1 AINPKHP
8 HMKYR
13 TQILT
18 VFVSLAATLVL
29 HAQTSPVASTAAAKE
44 EAIQLPAFTIN
55 SEKDTDFV
63 GKTALSSTR
72 IAVDLAE
79 LSQSVT
85 VLNKSFFQQLK
96 VGMISD
102 MLNYVGGGQNGNINW
117 TPGRM
122 NVRGFSGDNDYSDGF
137 TRP

>member
-1 AINPKHP
+1 
-8 HMKYR
+8 MKYR
-13 TQILT
+13 NLILT
-18 VFVSLAATLVL
+18 VFVSLAATLAL
-29 HAQTSPVASTAAAKE
+29 HAQTPPAASTAVAKE

-79 LSQSVT
+79 LPQSVT

-102 MLNYVGGGQNGNINW
+102 MLNYADA
-117 TPGRM
+117 R
-122 NVRGFSGDNDYSDGF
+122 R
-137 TRP
+137 